1 VKLQS
6 SVTVTVKKSE
16 LKAARTLGVVVAV
29 FIMCYCPFYCVSLS
43 RSDITMASST
53 NTFINF
59 LVLLNSCL
67 NPVIYAFFY
76 PWFRKSVKLIVTL
89 EMLRP
94 HSCEACV
101 L

>member
-1 VKLQS
+1 
-6 SVTVTVKKSE
+6 SE

-29 FIMCYCPFYCVSLS
+29 FLMCYCPYYC
-43 RSDITMASST
+43 ITMASST
-53 NTFINF
+53 NTFMTF

-67 NPVIYAFFY
+67 NPLIYAFFY

-89 EMLRP
+89 EICQP
-94 HSCEACV
+94 HSSQTNI